1 VDYITLRFPFN
12 ASGTTAGELLSTA
25 WWFKIATHRLLNV
38 LKQQQT
44 LPITTIGWVN
54 TFKDIV
60 YGIIPN
66 YRYATGVITL
76 TMGIY
81 ESCRELDIDFK
92 RVELSDWLMFQQG
105 YLEYPVKSITL
116 KSNYKFHITTIKYD
130 GSNSRVVINPT
141 IPENYEKLLSVII
154 TKQIKHTGRVVIDR
168 FGVRNNKLWI
178 HGEIQITIPMD
189 IYYEHMARHKRNNG
203 KLFGGVDVNADRI
216 NLAIVDENG
225 GLRDYKTFW
234 FSETIARGFP
244 KDKAWIIISSRIHEM
259 LDYAYNNGV
268 KTLFL
273 EDPEVLGRL
282 RLMWV
287 RNGNRKHEN
296 YNYKVSVFRSSI
308 IERIALKAPLYSI
321 KVSYVNPKGTTNSEE
336 HNELMKKYG
345 LDRHTASAYLIAMR
359 GLGLMLSSPETAE
372 V

>member
-1 VDYITLRFPFN
+1 VDYITLKFPFN

-25 WWFKIATHRLLNV
+25 WWFKIATHRLLKV
-38 LKQQQT
+38 VKQQQT
-44 LPITTIGWVN
+44 LPITTIGWIN

-105 YLEYPVKSITL
+105 FLEYPAKSITL
-116 KSNYKFHITTIKYD
+116 KPDYKFHITTIKYD
-130 GSNSRVVINPT
+130 GSIGRVIINPT

-154 TKQIKHTGRVVIDR
+154 TKRIKHVGSVVIDG
-168 FGVRNNKLWI
+168 FGTRNNKLWI
-178 HGEIQITIPMD
+178 HGEIHIIIPLD
-189 IYYEHMARHKRNNG
+189 VYYEHMARHRHNAG
-203 KLFGGVDVNADRI
+203 KLFGGVDVNVDRI
-216 NLAIVDENG
+216 NLAIIDEDG
-225 GLRDYKTFW
+225 ELIDHKTFW
-234 FSETIARGFP
+234 FNETTARGFP
-244 KDKAWIIISSRIHEM
+244 KDKSWIIISSKIHE
-259 LDYAYNNGV
+259 LLNYAYNNGV

-273 EDPEVLGRL
+273 ENPEVLGRL
-282 RLMWV
+282 RLMWIKS
-287 RNGNRKHEN
+287 GDRKHGN

-308 IERIALKAPLYSI
+308 TEKITLKSPLYSI
-321 KVSYVNPKGTTNSEE
+321 KVGYVNPGGTTNSEE
-336 HNELMKKYG
+336 HNELMRKYG

-359 GLGLMLSSPETAE
+359 GLGLIPVAT
-372 V
+372 